1 MFSGV
6 SLAIT
11 IVLYVPM
18 CDCQAYSSVDSC
30 YSGHSR
36 MLLDLKCNAKTN
48 AMLDARLVVML
59 LRLMVCS
66 YARSNS
72 ANC

>member
-11 IVLYVPM
+11 IVLYIPM
-18 CDCQAYSSVDSC
+18 CDCVDSC